1 MKRLLIFTA
10 IIFSVSLTAENIIQD
25 NSITVH
31 NSSETTKQVWITGES
46 HIIETGSSLRVPC
59 YAGESIYVQSEKNTN
74 VLLCGEKKV
83 INNEY

>member
-1 MKRLLIFTA
+1 MRKSLIFTT
-10 IIFSVSLTAENIIQD
+10 ILFSASLSAENNIQD

-31 NSSETTKQVWITGES
+31 NSSETTKQVWVSGES
-46 HIIETGSSLRVPC
+46 HKIETGNSLRVPC

-74 VLLCGEKKV
+74 ILSCGEKKV